1 MATAEILVDE
11 TTNTQRRVETQHLDV
26 DIGMADGDVMTD
38 YPRQAMR
45 FSNSGDSYNDS
56 RFSSKSIS
64 QAGTSGTQTVGQV
77 TDKGVADTDVTS
89 AECDVF
95 FSYSSKDKDWVIQ
108 TAERLEKEYDIECSY
123 DSKDFIGGKAITTNI
138 MNCIKMSRKTVLVL
152 SPDFLRSP
160 WCGYEMQIVL
170 REHLF
175 REQKV
180 VIPVLLHD
188 CIIPDFISHLTYLE
202 VQDPQ
207 FWEKF
212 LEILKTDN
220 TENETL
226 SELFSFGHEA
236 DKFNGKT
243 IATFSSNLDTS
254 DVYNT
259 MSSRGIRVTKEDIEG
274 AFGTLLKTTPSRCYY
289 RCLRSLTLLILHVIA
304 IVMIMLFILIL
315 TVLYFGFLSEGIPP
329 WTTGSENDPPSFVLY
344 CLLIVTLIA
353 LIATFF
359 MVRRILHKAERAVNY
374 DLLRY
379 DIIVGYVR
387 TSCCSEKGLHVVYFK
402 SSKCLDTL
410 ERYLKAK
417 QTKGKILESSG
428 TSIEDS
434 AANEYDT
441 NDSEITPLLD
451 TTDLESGTKEKARK
465 TIAEICGDYVRKVN
479 KQKLRNPVRGQRH
492 TRQGLCLCQY
502 VESEKF
508 KEVV

>member
-64 QAGTSGTQTVGQV
+64 QAGTS
-77 TDKGVADTDVTS
+77 
-89 AECDVF
+89 
-95 FSYSSKDKDWVIQ
+95 
-108 TAERLEKEYDIECSY
+108 
-123 DSKDFIGGKAITTNI
+123 
-138 MNCIKMSRKTVLVL
+138 
-152 SPDFLRSP
+152 
-160 WCGYEMQIVL
+160 
-170 REHLF
+170 
-175 REQKV
+175 
-180 VIPVLLHD
+180 
-188 CIIPDFISHLTYLE
+188 
-202 VQDPQ
+202 
-207 FWEKF
+207 
-212 LEILKTDN
+212 DN

>member
-1 MATAEILVDE
+1 
-11 TTNTQRRVETQHLDV
+11 
-26 DIGMADGDVMTD
+26 
-38 YPRQAMR
+38 
-45 FSNSGDSYNDS
+45 
-56 RFSSKSIS
+56 
-64 QAGTSGTQTVGQV
+64 
-77 TDKGVADTDVTS
+77 
-89 AECDVF
+89 
-95 FSYSSKDKDWVIQ
+95 
-108 TAERLEKEYDIECSY
+108 
-123 DSKDFIGGKAITTNI
+123 

-160 WCGYEMQIVL
+160 WCEYEMQIVL

-243 IATFSSNLDTS
+243 IARFSSNLDSS

-259 MSSRGIRVTKEDIEG
+259 LSSRGIRVTKEDIDG
-274 AFGTLLKTTPSRCYY
+274 AFGTLLKTTLSRCFH
-289 RCLRSLTLLILHVIA
+289 RCCRSQTVKILHIIA
-304 IVMIMLFILIL
+304 IVVNMPYILIG
-315 TVLYFGFLSEGIPP
+315 TVFCLEILLDGFPPRATGGDNLS
-329 WTTGSENDPPSFVLY
+329 SFVKY
-344 CLLIVTLIA
+344 CLLTVTQIV

-359 MVRRILHKAERAVNY
+359 VVRRIGNKAERAVNY
-374 DLLRY
+374 GLLSY
-379 DIIVGYVR
+379 DIIMGYVK
-387 TSCCSEKGLHVVYFK
+387 TSRCSNQRLYLVYFK

-410 ERYLKAK
+410 ERYLNAR
-417 QTKGKILESSG
+417 QTKVGLKISESSG

-434 AANEYDT
+434 TANECDT
-441 NDSEITPLLD
+441 NDSQITPLLD
-451 TTDLESGTKEKARK
+451 TTDLESGIKETARK

-479 KQKLRNPVRGQRH
+479 QQKLRNPVRGQRH

-508 KEVV
+508 KDLV

>member
-1 MATAEILVDE
+1 MATAEMPVDE
-11 TTNTQRRVETQHLDV
+11 TANTQRR
-26 DIGMADGDVMTD
+26 GKADGDAMAD
-38 YPRQAMR
+38 YPQQATT
-45 FSNSGDSYNDS
+45 FSNSGDSCNDS
-56 RFSSKSIS
+56 KFSSKSIS
-64 QAGTSGTQTVGQV
+64 QAGTSGMQKQVWHV
-77 TDKGVADTDVTS
+77 TDKAAADPDVTS
-89 AECDVF
+89 TECDVF

-108 TAERLEKEYDIECSY
+108 TAERLERECGIECSY
-123 DSKDFIGGKAITTNI
+123 DSKDFIGGKAITSNI

-243 IATFSSNLDTS
+243 IARFSSNLDSS

-259 MSSRGIRVTKEDIEG
+259 MSSRGIRVTKEDIDG
-274 AFGTLLKTTPSRCYY
+274 AFEILRETTLY
-289 RCLRSLTLLILHVIA
+289 RCCYCCFQSLTLVILRIIA
-304 IVMIMLFILIL
+304 IVVIMLYILCQ
-315 TVLYFGFLSEGIPP
+315 TVLYLGILISDGLLPWATGFES
-329 WTTGSENDPPSFVLY
+329 DPTSFVVY
-344 CLLIVTLIA
+344 CLVIVIEIMLIA
-353 LIATFF
+353 SFF
-359 MVRRILHKAERAVNY
+359 VVRRMGHKAERAVNY
-374 DLLRY
+374 DLLSY
-379 DIIVGYVR
+379 DIIVGYMR
-387 TSCCSEKGLHVVYFK
+387 ASRCSEKRLHVVYFK

-410 ERYLKAK
+410 ERYLRAK
-417 QTKGKILESSG
+417 QTKGKFSKTG
-428 TSIEDS
+428 DTSIEDS
-434 AANEYDT
+434 TANKYDT
-441 NDSEITPLLD
+441 SDSQITPLLD
-451 TTDLESGTKEKARK
+451 TTDLESGTKETARK

-479 KQKLRNPVRGQRH
+479 QQKLRNPVRGQRH

-508 KEVV
+508 KELV